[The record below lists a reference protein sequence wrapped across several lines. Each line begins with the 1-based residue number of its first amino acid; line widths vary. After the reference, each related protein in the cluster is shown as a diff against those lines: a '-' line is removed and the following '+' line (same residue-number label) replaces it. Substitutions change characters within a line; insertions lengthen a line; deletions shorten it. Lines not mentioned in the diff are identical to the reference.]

1 MTLDSLAY
9 KLMHADGGRGL
20 YARISGDNFTTSAIT
35 PMTKLDAC
43 WLIATLIHDAAVRA
57 EMTPRSIL
65 KDISQAVYL
74 LETHRDKIEYKEE

>member
-1 MTLDSLAY
+1 MTIDSLAY

-20 YARISGDNFTTSAIT
+20 YARINGEDTTTSGIT

-43 WLIATLIHDAAVRA
+43 WLIATLVHDAATRA
-57 EMTPRSIL
+57 NMTPREIL

-74 LETHRDKIEYKEE
+74 LETHRNKIKYKKE